1 MPIPTPTGSSAAS
14 EFTKQPEQYRGS
26 KYVSIDCTAMLCL
39 QKGAIIFMFYIGAS
53 CESFNP
59 LCPIYSLGV
68 TTASETWMNANDNRG
83 VLLTV

>member
-1 MPIPTPTGSSAAS
+1 
-14 EFTKQPEQYRGS
+14 
-26 KYVSIDCTAMLCL
+26 MLCL